1 MIELFNFNKILLLN
15 AQSISKIYHEVFLFL
30 KFLQTKPQAM
40 SMNNENY
47 DLFYTVIKN
56 RDDKEVVN
64 DEYEN
69 AYINFKD
76 IITPNHYIGIQN
88 DNELLR

>member
-1 MIELFNFNKILLLN
+1 
-15 AQSISKIYHEVFLFL
+15 
-30 KFLQTKPQAM
+30 
-40 SMNNENY
+40 MNNENY
-47 DLFYTVIKN
+47 DLYYTVIKN

-76 IITPNHYIGIQN
+76 IITPNHYNGIQN